1 MKASGMSLAIYTN
14 FLGQSPNWYKLTI
27 IAFLFLNPLV
37 FINQPYIAGWLL
49 VIEFIFTLAMALKCY
64 PLQPGGLLA
73 LQAIAMGMT
82 STEKVMHEVSV
93 NIEVILLLVFMVAG
107 IHFVKDLLL
116 FVFTKLLIRVRSK
129 VGISLAF
136 TFMAAFLSA
145 FLDAL
150 TVVAVII
157 AVGVGFYAIYHKIS
171 SGKGFIDPHDHN
183 ADHEVAEL
191 SRADL
196 DAFRGFLRNLLM
208 HAGVG
213 TALGGVSTMVGEPQN
228 LIIAAAVGWD
238 FAEFAL
244 RMASITVPVLIF
256 GLLTTVVVEK
266 LGIFD
271 FGVKL
276 PPAVQDVLIA
286 YDNYQSAKMMTT
298 DIAKLWV
305 QGVIA
310 VLLILCLSLHIAS
323 VGLIGLMV
331 IILATTFCG
340 VTDEHAIGHA
350 FKEALPFTAL
360 LVVFFAVVAVIID
373 QHLFTPVIAWVL
385 TFDGQLQ
392 LAVLFL
398 ANGML
403 SMVSDNVFVGTVYI
417 NEVKG
422 AWEAG
427 KISREQFE
435 LLAIAINSGTNLPSV
450 ATPNGQ
456 AAFLFLLTSALA
468 PLIRLSYAKM
478 VWMAIPYTIVL
489 TIVGLTSTVFILPEV
504 TSWMYEMGWIHHY
517 VPGAAASVGH

>member
-1 MKASGMSLAIYTN
+1 MKASGMSLAIYNN

-27 IAFLFLNPLV
+27 ILFLFINPLV
-37 FINQPYIAGWLL
+37 FINNPYIAGWLL

-82 STEKVMHEVSV
+82 SPEKVMHEVSV
-93 NIEVILLLVFMVAG
+93 NIEVVLLLVFMVAG

-129 VGISLAF
+129 IGISLAF
-136 TFMAAFLSA
+136 TLMAAFLSA

-150 TVVAVII
+150 TVIAVII

-171 SGKGFIDPHDHN
+171 SGKGFVDPHDHN

-244 RMASITVPVLIF
+244 RMASITIPVLIC

-266 LGIFD
+266 FRIFD
-271 FGVKL
+271 FGVRL
-276 PPAVQDVLIA
+276 PATVQDVLIA
-286 YDNYQSAKMMTT
+286 YDNYQSAKMTSAEK
-298 DIAKLWV
+298 AKLWV
-305 QGVIA
+305 QGIISF
-310 VLLILCLSLHIAS
+310 LLILCLSLHIAS

-340 VTDEHAIGHA
+340 VTDEHAIGNA

-360 LVVFFAVVAVIID
+360 LVVFFSIVAVIID
-373 QHLFTPVIAWVL
+373 QHLFTPVINWVL

-398 ANGML
+398 ANGAL

-417 NEVKG
+417 NEVKA

-427 KISREQFE
+427 KITREQFE

-489 TIVGLTSTVFILPEV
+489 TIVGLLSTVFILPEV
-504 TSWMYEMGWIHHY
+504 TSWMYQAGWIHHY
-517 VPGAAASVGH
+517 VPGAAAASGH

>member
-213 TALGGVSTMVGEPQN
+213 TAMGGVSTMVGEPQN

-244 RMASITVPVLIF
+244 RMASITIPVLVF
-256 GLLTTVVVEK
+256 GLLTTVAVEK

-286 YDNYQSAKMMTT
+286 YDNYQSAKMMST
-298 DIAKLWV
+298 DVAKLWV

-360 LVVFFAVVAVIID
+360 LVVFFAIVAVIID

-427 KISREQFE
+427 KITREQFE

-489 TIVGLTSTVFILPEV
+489 TVVGITSTVFILPEV

-517 VPGAAASVGH
+517 VPGAAGSVGH